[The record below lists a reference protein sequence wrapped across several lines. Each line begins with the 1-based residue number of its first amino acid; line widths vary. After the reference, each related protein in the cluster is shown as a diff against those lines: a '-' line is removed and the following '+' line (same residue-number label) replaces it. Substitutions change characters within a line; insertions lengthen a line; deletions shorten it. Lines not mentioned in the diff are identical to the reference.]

1 MVCSCTYR
9 RMLCRAPG
17 DRFVN
22 VPLCTYELYALKSI
36 TFNFLHFH
44 IFFGCPE
51 SGNSSTQPQDMALLF
66 PSLSCSPMPH
76 ALPPHNTRCM
86 GIRQRRRRRREVE
99 HTKYK
104 ECNSSCTS
112 ALAPVLLLCH
122 TRGDH
127 LCLVLHFSFH
137 FTLLNNVILTAYM
150 PLEVTEEGT
159 VAAYYPDVREDLTV

>member
-1 MVCSCTYR
+1 MIEKKQQLVCSCPYR
-9 RMLCRAPG
+9 RMLCRDPG

-66 PSLSCSPMPH
+66 PSLSCSPVPH

-86 GIRQRRRRRREVE
+86 GIRQRRRTHSPNTKSAILPAHLLWLLFSYSATPEVI
-99 HTKYK
+99 
-104 ECNSSCTS
+104 TS
-112 ALAPVLLLCH
+112 A
-122 TRGDH
+122 
-127 LCLVLHFSFH
+127 
-137 FTLLNNVILTAYM
+137 
-150 PLEVTEEGT
+150 
-159 VAAYYPDVREDLTV
+159 